1 LASSN
6 WWLDD
11 KEAARTEQAPEVIGT
26 YVRPKIRA
34 IHYAALT
41 LLLFIG
47 FVIWFWFKI
56 GAGLPSLDQLENP
69 KPELATR
76 IISSDG
82 EVLDQY
88 YIKNRSTVHLRDV
101 PHDLVNALIATED
114 RDFYHHWGINVWG
127 GLRAIWADVV
137 TLSHRQ
143 GASTI
148 TQQLAR
154 NLYFSP
160 AKNWIRKAREA
171 ASAIQIERS
180 HTKNEILEMYLNV
193 VSFGRGAYGV
203 EAASQVYFAKDV
215 SQLTPA
221 ESAYLVGILKGP
233 ENYDPDDDYDH
244 AVARRNTVLDNMVS
258 AKYLTKE
265 QAEEIKKVPLKVKA
279 IEGYHGIAPHFA
291 EMIRQDLTKRPEL
304 KGYDIYRDG
313 LLVYTTLNA
322 QMQRAANRAV
332 TEHLESYQKEM
343 VDKRW
348 NWSAHAGLLDT
359 IITKAIHTDP
369 DYKQAQSQ
377 AAKEQIE
384 HDLRGDKEFIDSV
397 KAAEIHIQTGFV
409 CLDQST
415 GQILAMVGSSNFA
428 STRYGLNHVTQILRQ
443 PGSTFKAIVFASA
456 FEHGSTPESIVSNE
470 PISMRDGD
478 HWWTPGNFEGEA
490 SGGSTTIR
498 NALMKS
504 INLCAIHG
512 MLDLTSTVEVVRMAH
527 RMGIHA
533 PIPIVP
539 SIALGTAE
547 VSPLELTSAYGIFG
561 NEGVRAVPY
570 AIVRVEDRNGKVL
583 YRAKPQFE
591 NVLEP
596 NVADMMS
603 SALADVVDRGTGSR
617 IRSLGFN
624 YPAAGK
630 TGTTQN
636 YADAWFVGYT
646 PLFAAGVW
654 VGFDDKRVL
663 FTPDAGQGAHAAA
676 PIWGKFMKYTYE
688 ALKPKITPFTHYT
701 PVKDTSAII
710 DTSLVQKISPIEQ
723 RPINL
728 PPAAPP
734 IQPKAPAVA
743 LPIPINDGR
752 QKPEKVNPPPKP
764 IPHH

>member
-369 DYKQAQSQ
+369 DYKQAESQ

-384 HDLRGDKEFIDSV
+384 HDLRADKEFIDSV

-596 NVADMMS
+596 NIADMMT

>member
-11 KEAARTEQAPEVIGT
+11 KEAARTEQAPEVIGA

-244 AVARRNTVLDNMVS
+244 AVARRNTVIDNMVS
-258 AKYLTKE
+258 VKYLTKE

-596 NVADMMS
+596 NIADMMT

>member
-596 NVADMMS
+596 NIADMMS